1 MPHPFFARVLLSSL
15 AATQGLAVLLID
27 LRRSHATN
35 PLWTPHARFH
45 VVWQVLN
52 LALLA
57 LVELALIWR
66 SGPAAATRFYLAAWL
81 TAMTLVAFCGALASI
96 RLYDGALFDQNGILP
111 WKLRLAE
118 RDLQLDKNTIVVA
131 LGSMVLLVSVAI
143 YRW

>member
-1 MPHPFFARVLLSSL
+1 LSSL

-66 SGPAAATRFYLAAWL
+66 SGPAAATRFYLAAWPNW
-81 TAMTLVAFCGALASI
+81 AKM
-96 RLYDGALFDQNGILP
+96 R
-111 WKLRLAE
+111 K
-118 RDLQLDKNTIVVA
+118 
-131 LGSMVLLVSVAI
+131 
-143 YRW
+143 